1 MREDKQIENREVQS
15 FLVPPVTTPVGGDY
29 GVENKAQVSPA
40 DQQGP
45 RPHLKAS
52 RILYTKKA
60 IYPQCGAT
68 IKAALKKKK
77 KSTII
82 SFCIIFTCFTCSF
95 WLRTIVRL
103 MSCAVCKGNSN
114 TTVLMHIEQDQ
125 TLKTARE
132 GNQAIRKSGNTHT
145 RYFNSSTV
153 NNTTLQCSPN
163 I

>member
-52 RILYTKKA
+52 RILYMKKA

-77 KSTII
+77 KKYNYFILHYFHLFYMFILTPYN
-82 SFCIIFTCFTCSF
+82 
-95 WLRTIVRL
+95 
-103 MSCAVCKGNSN
+103 CKTYVMRSMQG
-114 TTVLMHIEQDQ
+114 E
-125 TLKTARE
+125 
-132 GNQAIRKSGNTHT
+132 
-145 RYFNSSTV
+145 
-153 NNTTLQCSPN
+153 
-163 I
+163 

>member
-77 KSTII
+77 KVQLFHSALF
-82 SFCIIFTCFTCSF
+82 S
-95 WLRTIVRL
+95 L
-103 MSCAVCKGNSN
+103 
-114 TTVLMHIEQDQ
+114 VLHVHSDSVQ
-125 TLKTARE
+125 L
-132 GNQAIRKSGNTHT
+132 
-145 RYFNSSTV
+145 
-153 NNTTLQCSPN
+153 
-163 I
+163 